1 MKEPKE
7 VLTMIPN
14 DRGVD
19 LSSPEATVA
28 IAVTTIVPNLRKLDA
43 AIHMDEKML
52 KAAHSSIR
60 QSRYE
65 YTCNFNSILFVHLI
79 IPNSCAF
86 DDS

>member
-43 AIHMDEKML
+43 AIHMDEKV
-52 KAAHSSIR
+52 S
-60 QSRYE
+60 
-65 YTCNFNSILFVHLI
+65 LI
-79 IPNSCAF
+79 VNTEIYQRTDRLVTHF
-86 DDS
+86 